1 MTRARVLAA
10 LFAAA
15 TLTTTL
21 PLIAPSEAYA
31 QGSKDTARKVEE
43 LSAKAAELYG
53 KKDFLGA
60 IELFKKAYELEP
72 VPNLLYNIARCY
84 EKAEKYE
91 EAIEYY
97 KKFTVA
103 PDVDSKSREDSL
115 KRIETLQDAL
125 DAKKALNTKK
135 DPNGQTGPNGQTTTP
150 KPVEQGPDRTVA
162 YVLLGGG
169 ALALAGGA
177 TMGVLAKGKQSDF
190 EAAGTTPDER
200 RALRDSGERF
210 ALMADGMYVVGAGL
224 AVVGIYMAVTAK
236 PAGAE
241 TSSGDGAD
249 KTKTL
254 VAPWFSTT
262 GGGVTMQL
270 GF

>member
-1 MTRARVLAA
+1 MTRARILAA
-10 LFAAA
+10 LIAAA
-15 TLTTTL
+15 ALTTTL

-31 QGSKDTARKVEE
+31 QGNKDTAKKVEE

-91 EAIEYY
+91 EAITYY

-115 KRIETLQDAL
+115 KRIETLQEAI
-125 DAKKALNTKK
+125 DAKKALDNKK
-135 DPNGQTGPNGQTTTP
+135 NPNGTGDPNKQTTP

-190 EAAGTTPDER
+190 EAAGTTPEER
-200 RALRDSGERF
+200 RSLRDSGERF
-210 ALMADGMYVVGAGL
+210 ALMADGMYVVGVGL
-224 AVVGIYMAVTAK
+224 AAVGIYMAVTAK
-236 PAGAE
+236 PPTAE
-241 TSSGDGAD
+241 TPAGDGAA
-249 KTKTL
+249 KSKTL
-254 VAPWFSTT
+254 VAPWFSPS